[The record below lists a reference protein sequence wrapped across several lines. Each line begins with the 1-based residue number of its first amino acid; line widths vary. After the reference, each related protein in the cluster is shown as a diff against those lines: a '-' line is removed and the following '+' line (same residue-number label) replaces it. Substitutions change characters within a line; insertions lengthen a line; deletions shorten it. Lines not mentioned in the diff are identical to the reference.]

1 MMGLCVS
8 DVAFHILVISV
19 AAHDQE
25 AAAAQDMLPHIQTK
39 LMFTGVVLMEKDGL
53 VSLGADGV
61 IPSFKQR
68 SGIGVT
74 LFVEIHAA
82 APGGGDVSKR

>member
-1 MMGLCVS
+1 MGFCVC
-8 DVAFHILVISV
+8 DVAFHILVIGV
-19 AAHDQE
+19 AANDQD
-25 AAAAQDMLPHIQTK
+25 AAAAQNMLPHIQTK
-39 LMFTGVVLMEKDGL
+39 LMLTGIIFMEKDGL

-68 SGIGVT
+68 SGIGIT

-82 APGGGDVSKR
+82 APCGGDVSKR